1 MLLVCM
7 WQMACWLHTADH
19 RQQPSRRHSTLQ
31 GIPIPHLAELIFMA
45 LPPPPHPTPVVQ
57 YRKQAKDKGIPFI
70 SLTVVDQQE
79 LARWFL
85 PIFAL
90 YAGRISPA
98 ALTQRRRPDRWGR
111 RSHANIKM

>member
-1 MLLVCM
+1 M
-7 WQMACWLHTADH
+7 
-19 RQQPSRRHSTLQ
+19 
-31 GIPIPHLAELIFMA
+31 
-45 LPPPPHPTPVVQ
+45 LPPPLPPSAPVVQ

-70 SLTVVDQQE
+70 SLTVIDQQE

-111 RSHANIKM
+111 RSHANIKL